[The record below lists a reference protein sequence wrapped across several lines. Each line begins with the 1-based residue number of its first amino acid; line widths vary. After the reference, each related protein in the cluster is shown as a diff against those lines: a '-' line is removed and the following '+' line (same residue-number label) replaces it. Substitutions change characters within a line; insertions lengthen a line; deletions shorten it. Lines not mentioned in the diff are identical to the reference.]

1 MEYLMKDPIK
11 AILLPL
17 FLMAAQDSVAQDGK
31 PAPQPDPTSQSKPA
45 PQPEPN
51 SQFRPPVANDALNT
65 GSIPVDEDDP
75 DGPLDPDW
83 GPADELGQTSNST
96 GRRKTQTGDLFE
108 RLTSLR
114 ESGIS
119 FGGRVTQFGFGVAG
133 GINRPLPLIP
143 ALGQGNV
150 FTYTGRGE
158 YDLLFDLE
166 KFGGPEK
173 GRLLIRAEHWYGQY
187 GSVSLRTGSFA
198 PAVFPAMLPP
208 RPNDPG
214 VPYITNFLW
223 TQPLSKEWV
232 IFAGKKDVLG
242 SVDQDIF
249 AGGDGTDQFVNQ
261 ALIANP
267 AFLLGLPYTSF
278 TTGFVSPRKW
288 GSFGAFIYD
297 PKDRTADFMR
307 FNDLFSEGIILGG
320 EVKKKSR
327 IFDRPGEQ
335 HIGGIWKH
343 VPLTNLNI
351 GESTPGV
358 YPEVAVP
365 LLPTLSDSY
374 TIYCGFDQYLVT
386 YSDDLNRGW
395 GLFGRAS
402 ISDGNP
408 TPVRYF
414 LSGGIGGASPVGRS
428 RGDTFG
434 IGYFYVG
441 ASNEFGP
448 IPKAIFGSQDGD
460 GLEMYYNFQATPFLN
475 ISPDIQFLR
484 PGNAAISDNAFV
496 YGLRVNMTF

>member
-1 MEYLMKDPIK
+1 MRNRSS
-11 AILLPL
+11 ILLFTALLLSPL
-17 FLMAAQDSVAQDGK
+17 PTYGQEEKGQ
-31 PAPQPDPTSQSKPA
+31 PPPQAVPMKAGEPIDTISQ
-45 PQPEPN
+45 
-51 SQFRPPVANDALNT
+51 VL
-65 GSIPVDEDDP
+65 DDP
-75 DGPLDPDW
+75 DDSLVPEKLRTGETAPSGDPTW
-83 GPADELGQTSNST
+83 AK
-96 GRRKTQTGDLFE
+96 KTQTGDLFE
-108 RLTSLR
+108 RLTSLQ
-114 ESGIS
+114 ESGFT

-187 GSVSLRTGSFA
+187 GSVSLRTGAFT
-198 PAVFPAMLPP
+198 PAVFPAALPP

-214 VPYITNFLW
+214 VPYITNLLW

-242 SVDQDIF
+242 AFDQDDF

-261 ALIANP
+261 SLIANP

-278 TTGFVSPRKW
+278 TTGFISPRKW
-288 GSFGAFIYD
+288 GGFGAYIYD

-307 FNDLFSEGIILGG
+307 LDDLFAEGIIIGG
-320 EVKKKSR
+320 EVKAKTK
-327 IFDRPGEQ
+327 FFGLPGQ
-335 HIGGIWKH
+335 QRVGAIWKH
-343 VPLTNLNI
+343 TPLTDLRI

-358 YPEVAVP
+358 YPEVALP
-365 LLPTLSDSY
+365 LIPTIWDSY
-374 TIYCGFDQYLVT
+374 TLYYGFDQYLQNF
-386 YSDDLNRGW
+386 SDESNRGW

-402 ISDGNP
+402 LSDGNP
-408 TPVRYF
+408 TPIKYF
-414 LSGGIGGASPVGRS
+414 LSLGIGGYSPIGRQ

-434 IGYFYVG
+434 IGYYYVG
-441 ASNEFGP
+441 TTDQFGP
-448 IPKAIFGSQDGD
+448 IPRAIFGSQPGD
-460 GLEMYYNFQATPFLN
+460 GVELYYNFQATPCIN

-484 PGNAAISDNAFV
+484 PGNTAIADNAFV
-496 YGLRVNMTF
+496 YGLRINMTF

>member
-1 MEYLMKDPIK
+1 MKYGTTTLLLATLLVSNLRSLAQEEK
-11 AILLPL
+11 ANPPPPDVVNNGLIDIGASPL
-17 FLMAAQDSVAQDGK
+17 
-31 PAPQPDPTSQSKPA
+31 
-45 PQPEPN
+45 
-51 SQFRPPVANDALNT
+51 
-65 GSIPVDEDDP
+65 DEDDP
-75 DGPLDPDW
+75 DEPFDPDHFPILDPDL
-83 GPADELGQTSNST
+83 LGGQSWK
-96 GRRKTQTGDLFE
+96 RKTQTGDLFE

-119 FGGRVTQFGFGVAG
+119 FGGKVTQFGFGIAG

-166 KFGGPEK
+166 KFGGPKK

-187 GSVSLRTGSFA
+187 GSVSLRSGSFT

-214 VPYITNFLW
+214 VPFITDFIW
-223 TQPLSKEWV
+223 TQPLSKEWIV
-232 IFAGKKDVLG
+232 FAGKKDVLG
-242 SVDQDIF
+242 SFDQDIF
-249 AGGDGTDQFVNQ
+249 AGGDGTEQFVNQ

-267 AFLLGLPYTSF
+267 AYLIALPYTSF

-297 PKDRTADFMR
+297 PKDRTSDFMR
-307 FNDLFSEGIILGG
+307 FNDLFSKGIIMGA
-320 EVKKKSR
+320 EVKTKSR
-327 IFDRPGEQ
+327 FFDRPGEQ

-343 VPLTNLNI
+343 VALTDLRI

-374 TIYCGFDQYLVT
+374 TFYCGMDQYLVT
-386 YSDDLNRGW
+386 YSDDSNRGW
-395 GLFGRAS
+395 GVFGRAS
-402 ISDGNP
+402 LSDGNP
-408 TPVRYF
+408 TPIRYF
-414 LSGGIGGASPVGRS
+414 LSGGIGGSSPIGRT

-434 IGYFYVG
+434 IGYYFVG
-441 ASNEFGP
+441 TSNQFGP
-448 IPKAIFGSQDGD
+448 IPKAIFGSQNGD
-460 GLEMYYNFQATPFLN
+460 GLELYYNIQATPFIN

-484 PGNAAISDNAFV
+484 PGNAAISDNAFI